1 MSKVLRYQIHK
12 QFNFIMYSI
21 KETPAAVQRLAKLN
35 LDKSG
40 IKELLS
46 THEGRKSIG
55 YNYLNAYNPPEEIS
69 YDGVKKSG
77 KRKGQVLVYNRT
89 EGLNRQ
95 QRRS

>member
-1 MSKVLRYQIHK
+1 MSKVLKYQIHK

-21 KETPAAVQRLAKLN
+21 KETPAAAKRLAKLN

-46 THEGRKSIG
+46 TNEGRKTIG
-55 YNYLNAYNPPEEIS
+55 YNYLNSYNPPEEIS
-69 YDGVKKSG
+69 YSGVKKSG

>member
-1 MSKVLRYQIHK
+1 
-12 QFNFIMYSI
+12 MYSI

-46 THEGRKSIG
+46 TNEGRKTIG
-55 YNYLNAYNPPEEIS
+55 YNYLNSYNPPEEIS
-69 YDGVKKSG
+69 YSGVKKSG
-77 KRKGQVLVYNRT
+77 QRKGQVLVYNKT

-95 QRRS
+95 QRRM

>member
-1 MSKVLRYQIHK
+1 
-12 QFNFIMYSI
+12 MYSI
-21 KETPAAVQRLAKLN
+21 KETPAAAKRLTKLN

-46 THEGRKSIG
+46 TNEGRKTIG
-55 YNYLNAYNPPEEIS
+55 YNYLNSYNPPEEIS
-69 YDGVKKSG
+69 YSGVKKSG

-95 QRRS
+95 QRRL

>member
-1 MSKVLRYQIHK
+1 
-12 QFNFIMYSI
+12 MYSI
-21 KETPAAVQRLAKLN
+21 KETPAAAKRLAKLN

-46 THEGRKSIG
+46 TNEGRKTIG
-55 YNYLNAYNPPEEIS
+55 YNYLNSYNPPEEIS
-69 YDGVKKSG
+69 YSGVKKSG

-95 QRRS
+95 QRRL

>member
-1 MSKVLRYQIHK
+1 
-12 QFNFIMYSI
+12 MYSI
-21 KETPAAVQRLAKLN
+21 KVTPAAVKRLAKLN

-46 THEGRKSIG
+46 TSEGRKSIG
-55 YNYLNAYNPPEEIS
+55 YNYLKLYNPPEEIS
-69 YDGVKKSG
+69 YEGGKKSG
-77 KRKGQVLVYNRT
+77 QRKGQVLVYNKT

>member
-1 MSKVLRYQIHK
+1 
-12 QFNFIMYSI
+12 MYSI

-46 THEGRKSIG
+46 TNEGRKTIG
-55 YNYLNAYNPPEEIS
+55 YNYLNSYNPPEEIS
-69 YDGVKKSG
+69 YSGVKKSG
-77 KRKGQVLVYNRT
+77 KRKGQVLVYNKT

-95 QRRS
+95 QRRM

>member
-1 MSKVLRYQIHK
+1 
-12 QFNFIMYSI
+12 MYSI
-21 KETPAAVQRLAKLN
+21 KETPAAVKRLAKLN

-46 THEGRKSIG
+46 TNEGRKTIG
-55 YNYLNAYNPPEEIS
+55 YNYLNSYNPPEEIS
-69 YDGVKKSG
+69 YSGVKKSG

>member
-1 MSKVLRYQIHK
+1 
-12 QFNFIMYSI
+12 MYSI
-21 KETPAAVQRLAKLN
+21 KETPAAVKRLAKLN

-46 THEGRKSIG
+46 TNEGRKSIG
-55 YNYLNAYNPPEEIS
+55 YNYLNSYNPPEEIS
-69 YDGVKKSG
+69 YSGVKKSG

>member
-1 MSKVLRYQIHK
+1 
-12 QFNFIMYSI
+12 MYSL
-21 KETPAAVQRLAKLN
+21 KETPAAVKRLAKLN

-46 THEGRKSIG
+46 TNEGRKTIG
-55 YNYLNAYNPPEEIS
+55 YNYLNSYNPPEEIS
-69 YDGVKKSG
+69 YSGVKKSG

-95 QRRS
+95 QRRL

>member
-1 MSKVLRYQIHK
+1 
-12 QFNFIMYSI
+12 MYSI
-21 KETPAAVQRLAKLN
+21 KETPAAAKRLTKLN

-40 IKELLS
+40 IKKLLS
-46 THEGRKSIG
+46 TNEGRKSIG
-55 YNYLNAYNPPEEIS
+55 YNYLNSYNPPEEIS

-95 QRRS
+95 QRRM

>member
-1 MSKVLRYQIHK
+1 
-12 QFNFIMYSI
+12 MYSI
-21 KETPAAVQRLAKLN
+21 KETPAAVKRLAKLN

-46 THEGRKSIG
+46 TNEGRKTIG
-55 YNYLNAYNPPEEIS
+55 YNYLNSYNPPEEIS
-69 YDGVKKSG
+69 YSGVKKSG

-95 QRRS
+95 QRRL

>member
-1 MSKVLRYQIHK
+1 
-12 QFNFIMYSI
+12 MYSI
-21 KETPAAVQRLAKLN
+21 KETPAAVQRLSKLN

-46 THEGRKSIG
+46 TNEGRKTIG
-55 YNYLNAYNPPEEIS
+55 YNYLNSYNPPEEIS
-69 YDGVKKSG
+69 YSGVKKSG

-95 QRRS
+95 QRRL

>member
-1 MSKVLRYQIHK
+1 
-12 QFNFIMYSI
+12 MYSI

-46 THEGRKSIG
+46 TNEGRKTIG
-55 YNYLNAYNPPEEIS
+55 YNYLNSYNPPEEIS
-69 YDGVKKSG
+69 YSGVKKSG

-95 QRRS
+95 QRRL